1 MKVHAE
7 REVAV
12 PPEDVFAF
20 LADLENHWE
29 LTAHWVEVRAL
40 DRNGGGPARGGRV
53 RLHGP
58 LGLRRTARTRLLEL
72 DAPARVAGTAEVG
85 ARTRALVAW
94 DLEPRNGGGHTL
106 VRVGT
111 EIERLG
117 PVDRVLW
124 ALVGRR
130 VMTRGFPAVL
140 ARLDS
145 ALAPADSGSVASWP
159 SRRTSLTTTRPAPR
173 PVASPRSTA
182 SSSESC

>member
-1 MKVHAE
+1 MRVHAE
-7 REVAV
+7 REVGA
-12 PPEDVFAF
+12 PPDVVFAF

-29 LTAHWVEVRAL
+29 LAAGWVQVRAL
-40 DRNGGGPARGGRV
+40 HRVDHGPARGARV

-85 ARTRALVAW
+85 ASTRALVAW
-94 DLEPRNGGGHTL
+94 DLDPRDGGRRTL

-111 EIERLG
+111 EVQRLG

-130 VMTRGFPAVL
+130 VMARGFPAVL
-140 ARLDS
+140 ERLDS
-145 ALAPADSGSVASWP
+145 ALAPADSGSVAPWP
-159 SRRTSLTTTRPAPR
+159 RRTSPTTIRPAPR
-173 PVASPRSTA
+173 PVASPRSTP
-182 SSSESC
+182 SSSGSC

>member
-1 MKVHAE
+1 MRVHAE
-7 REVAV
+7 REVGA
-12 PPEDVFAF
+12 PPDVVFAF

-29 LTAHWVEVRAL
+29 LAADWVQVRAL
-40 DRNGGGPARGGRV
+40 DRVDHGPARGARV

-85 ARTRALVAW
+85 GSTRALVAW
-94 DLEPRNGGGHTL
+94 DLEARAGGGRTL

-111 EIERLG
+111 EVQRLG

-130 VMTRGFPAVL
+130 VMARGFPAVL
-140 ARLDS
+140 ERLDC
-145 ALAPADSGSVASWP
+145 ALAPADSVSVAPWP
-159 SRRTSLTTTRPAPR
+159 RRTSPTTIRRAPR
-173 PVASPRSTA
+173 PLASPSSTP
-182 SSSESC
+182 SSSGSC